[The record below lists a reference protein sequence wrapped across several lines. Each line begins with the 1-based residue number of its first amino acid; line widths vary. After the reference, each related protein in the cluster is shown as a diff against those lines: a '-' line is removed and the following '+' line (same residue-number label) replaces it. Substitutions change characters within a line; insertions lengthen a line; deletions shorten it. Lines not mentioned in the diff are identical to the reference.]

1 MYFNNTALVVE
12 SAVEDSH
19 TKGLEQNIEFRAR
32 ANYYARGIY
41 IPYCPSGG
49 IGRHAILRG

>member
-1 MYFNNTALVVE
+1 MHFNNTALVVE